1 MNDTPV
7 NIARRALAR
16 WLGMGALALA
26 GLQLPAGALAKCE
39 LKVAEL
45 PVKMVGVRAIATVGI
60 NGSRVPLIVDS
71 GAYTSIL
78 TEAAAA
84 QLKLSLHP
92 MPNNGSFKGV
102 DGRVDGY
109 ATTIDKL
116 ELLGA
121 SLPDVQFIVGGIEPG
136 AGSMGIIGRDILSI
150 ADTEYDLANGAV
162 RFVFPSDDCRNA
174 NLAYWA
180 GKTPVS
186 EIALVR
192 DNDNPALLPEVRG
205 IVRINDKPM
214 LATFDSG
221 ASASSLKLAAAR
233 QLGLADS
240 DMKAIGMSYG
250 AAGKGNKS
258 WTATFAKIDVG
269 GEVIRNSRLYVTD
282 DDLHEDMLLGM
293 DFFLSHRIYVSKK
306 RRLMFFTYNGGRI
319 FEENVAAP
327 ATAVVS
333 AASSAEDP
341 TLDADGYSRRG
352 LASAARGDLAGALA
366 DLDRACAMAPTS
378 ATFLAQRAAFELAL
392 KQTAKAQHDIDKALE
407 LDPHQVDARMQRATA
422 RANEK
427 NTDGALADLAELD
440 RTLAPEAVLRVQM
453 GRLYLGLYAP
463 AQALAQFDL
472 WVPHHAHE
480 FRIENVLFDRCS
492 ARVELGVD
500 LDKALDDCDAA
511 VDADPKNAAFLA
523 GRAWTRLQQG
533 APSKARAD
541 FDRSLAIRPGHAITL
556 YGRGLAEQRLDES
569 AAGQTDIDAARKL
582 QATITADVTRLG
594 LDRMPSAAR

>member
-1 MNDTPV
+1 VNDTPG

-16 WLGMGALALA
+16 WLGTGVLALA
-26 GLQLPAGALAKCE
+26 GLQLHAAVQAKCE
-39 LKVAEL
+39 LKVTEL

-150 ADTEYDLANGAV
+150 ADTEYDLANGAI
-162 RFVFPSDDCRNA
+162 RFVFPSDDCGNA
-174 NLAYWA
+174 NMAYWA

-214 LATFDSG
+214 LATLDSG

-233 QLGLADS
+233 ELGLADS
-240 DMKAIGMSYG
+240 DMKAVGMSYG

-258 WTATFAKIDVG
+258 WSAPFAKIDIG

-327 ATAVVS
+327 ATA
-333 AASSAEDP
+333 AASATPSGDDP
-341 TLDADGYSRRG
+341 TLDADAYSRRG
-352 LASAARGDLAGALA
+352 AASAARGDFTGALA
-366 DLDRACAMAPTS
+366 DLDRACAMAP
-378 ATFLAQRAAFELAL
+378 ATAALFAQRAAIQQAL
-392 KQTAKAQHDIDKALE
+392 QRPAKANQDIDKALE

-422 RANEK
+422 RAREK
-427 NTDGALADLAELD
+427 DTQGALTDLAELD
-440 RTLAPEAVLRVQM
+440 KTLAPEATMRVQM

-463 AQALAQFDL
+463 AQAVVQFDL
-472 WVPHHAHE
+472 WVPHHPHE
-480 FRIENVLFDRCS
+480 FRLESVLYDRCI

-500 LDKALDDCDAA
+500 LDKAFDDCNAA
-511 VDADPKNAAFLA
+511 VDADSKSGVYLA
-523 GRAWTRLQQG
+523 GRAWARLRQG
-533 APSKARAD
+533 TPSNARAD
-541 FDRSLAIRPGHAITL
+541 FDRSLALRPDHALTL
-556 YGRGLAEQRLDES
+556 YGRGLARQRLGD
-569 AAGQTDIDAARKL
+569 ATAGKADLDAARKL
-582 QATITADVTRLG
+582 DPKIDAEMKRLG
-594 LDRMPSAAR
+594 LDRMSTATH